1 MALAAL
7 EPVLAGNP
15 RAAPV
20 TPQDRLGLTLCL
32 AVILHVMLILGIEFR
47 ADPPRRT
54 QPPNLE
60 ITLVTS
66 PTTPPPDKP
75 DMLAPRN
82 ATGGGDGRTVAP
94 PSAPPAPR
102 AADAAEVMTGPVA
115 PPLPMEPMAP
125 SHAPVAATP
134 PPPPP
139 PPAPARKP
147 DVMTAP
153 AETQAVVERRRKPTK
168 PTPKTKPAPEPKPA
182 ETPAETPPMV
192 ETPPETPPAPVAEAT
207 VEPEPL
213 PPSAQA
219 LITRS
224 FAMASRHSELQ
235 DKLENRANRPRTK
248 YVSATTQEF
257 KYAAYMEAWR
267 AKVER
272 IGNINYP
279 DAARQGKLSG
289 ALLLDVALKP
299 DGSVLE
305 IIVRRS
311 SGHKV
316 LDDAAVRIVELASP
330 FAPFPDEIRREVD
343 ILHVTRTWKFLNSE
357 AFQAQ

>member
-1 MALAAL
+1 VHAATL
-7 EPVLAGNP
+7 DLPTGP
-15 RAAPV
+15 QV
-20 TPQDRLGLTLCL
+20 TPGDRLGLTLCL
-32 AVILHVMLILGIEFR
+32 AIILHAMLVLGVSFVPE
-47 ADPPRRT
+47 PPTRL
-54 QPPNLE
+54 QAPGLE
-60 ITLVTS
+60 ITLVT
-66 PTTPPPDKP
+66 PRETPPPDDP
-75 DMLAPRN
+75 DMLAQTN
-82 ATGGGDGRTVAP
+82 AQGGGSLAEAARPATPVTAP
-94 PSAPPAPR
+94 LPSSTPDQPATASDTPTR
-102 AADAAEVMTGPVA
+102 ASFERA
-115 PPLPMEPMAP
+115 PPLEPMAIGHRQP
-125 SHAPVAATP
+125 QPKATPDPAPKEAPTVLARPTPERRAEVELSAPEKPEKPREKVREVAAREVAEPQPVPETE
-134 PPPPP
+134 
-139 PPAPARKP
+139 KP
-147 DVMTAP
+147 LVA
-153 AETQAVVERRRKPTK
+153 
-168 PTPKTKPAPEPKPA
+168 PAPELA
-182 ETPAETPPMV
+182 A
-192 ETPPETPPAPVAEAT
+192 PEAQ
-207 VEPEPL
+207 
-213 PPSAQA
+213 PSAQE

-224 FAMASRHSELQ
+224 FAMASMHAELQ
-235 DKLENRANRPRTK
+235 EKLENKAKRPRTK

-279 DAARQGKLSG
+279 DEARRGNLSG

-343 ILHVTRTWKFLNSE
+343 ILHVTRTWKFLNTE

>member
-1 MALAAL
+1 MSGGTR
-7 EPVLAGNP
+7 VLAGP
-15 RAAPV
+15 AAVLGGPA
-20 TPQDRLGLTLCL
+20 PIHPSDRLGLTLCL
-32 AVILHVMLILGIEFR
+32 AVILHAMFILGIQFSAE
-47 ADPPRRT
+47 APRRERS
-54 QPPNLE
+54 PNLE
-60 ITLVTS
+60 ITLVTAPS
-66 PTTPPPDKP
+66 TPPPDNP

-82 ATGGGDGRTVAP
+82 AQGGGDGREIAA

-102 AADAAEVMTGPVA
+102 EADSTEVTAAPMA

-125 SHAPVAATP
+125 AHAITP
-134 PPPPP
+134 PPAP

-147 DVMTAP
+147 EIMTQP
-153 AETQAVVERRRKPTK
+153 SENRPVVKRERKPTVK
-168 PTPKTKPAPEPKPA
+168 PPPEPKPA
-182 ETPAETPPMV
+182 EETPV
-192 ETPPETPPAPVAEAT
+192 ETPPETVAESAPT
-207 VEPEPL
+207 PPPTTPM
-213 PPSAQA
+213 PPSAQE

-272 IGNINYP
+272 IGNLNYP

-316 LDDAAVRIVELASP
+316 LDAAAVRIVELASP

-343 ILHVTRTWKFLNSE
+343 ILHVTRTWKFLNSD

>member
-1 MALAAL
+1 MLGGARV
-7 EPVLAGNP
+7 PAGP
-15 RAAPV
+15 AGVFSGPAPV
-20 TPQDRLGLTLCL
+20 NPQDRLGLTLCL
-32 AVILHVMLILGIEFR
+32 AVILHAMFILGIQFSAE
-47 ADPPRRT
+47 APRRERS
-54 QPPNLE
+54 PNLE

-75 DMLAPRN
+75 DLLAPRN
-82 ATGGGDGRTVAP
+82 AQGGGDGREIAV
-94 PSAPPAPR
+94 PSAPPSPRDADSTEVTAAP
-102 AADAAEVMTGPVA
+102 MA

-125 SHAPVAATP
+125 THALT
-134 PPPPP
+134 P
-139 PPAPARKP
+139 PPAPPPAPTRKP
-147 DVMTAP
+147 EIMSQPSATRP
-153 AETQAVVERRRKPTK
+153 VVKRERKPAVSPPPEIAK
-168 PTPKTKPAPEPKPA
+168 PEPV
-182 ETPAETPPMV
+182 E
-192 ETPPETPPAPVAEAT
+192 ETPPETPPETVAESAPT
-207 VEPEPL
+207 PPPASPM
-213 PPSAQA
+213 PPSAQE

-272 IGNINYP
+272 IGNLNYP

-316 LDDAAVRIVELASP
+316 LDAAAVRIVELASP

-343 ILHVTRTWKFLNSE
+343 ILHVTRTWKFLNSD

>member
-1 MALAAL
+1 MLGGASM
-7 EPVLAGNP
+7 PAGP
-15 RAAPV
+15 AGAFSGPAPV
-20 TPQDRLGLTLCL
+20 NPQDRLGLTLCL
-32 AVILHVMLILGIEFR
+32 AVILHAMFILGIQFSAE
-47 ADPPRRT
+47 PPRRERS
-54 QPPNLE
+54 PNLE

-66 PTTPPPDKP
+66 PTTPPPDQP

-82 ATGGGDGRTVAP
+82 AQGGGGGREIVA

-102 AADAAEVMTGPVA
+102 QADATEVTTA
-115 PPLPMEPMAP
+115 PMPPALPMEPMAP
-125 SHAPVAATP
+125 THSIPAPQ
-134 PPPPP
+134 PP

-147 DVMTAP
+147 ELMTQP
-153 AETQAVVERRRKPTK
+153 SKTRPVVTRERKPALKPKPELTK
-168 PTPKTKPAPEPKPA
+168 PKPVEDTPLEP
-182 ETPAETPPMV
+182 
-192 ETPPETPPAPVAEAT
+192 PPETIAETEPTPPLESPM
-207 VEPEPL
+207 
-213 PPSAQA
+213 PPSAQE

-224 FAMASRHSELQ
+224 FAMASRHSELE

-272 IGNINYP
+272 IGNLNYP

-316 LDDAAVRIVELASP
+316 LDAAAVRIVELASP

-343 ILHVTRTWKFLNSE
+343 ILHVTRTWKFLNSD